1 MSERQLEAQV
11 QELMCYL
18 WDNYLQLYDDAE
30 EVFIMGV
37 GYAYIGVKMLLL
49 NRGESPRHASSLG

>member
-1 MSERQLEAQV
+1 
-11 QELMCYL
+11 MCYL